1 MWLIALERRRK
12 NQCPRMRSGVGRAAA
27 KASGFAMH
35 AAVGARCRRMM
46 MHWGRGGGSRSTR
59 YTFV

>member
-35 AAVGARCRRMM
+35 AAVEPDVGGVM
-46 MHWGRGGGSRSTR
+46 MHRGGAG
-59 YTFV
+59 